1 MTPMHLTV
9 TYYRYYEYD
18 THHSRSLALARDDV
32 FTPGNK
38 APGSRIYISLKTKST
53 LCHHKRAL
61 IHNHGAIFPSTTRYP
76 ST

>member
-18 THHSRSLALARDDV
+18 TYHSRPLALARDDV

-38 APGSRIYISLKTKST
+38 APGSRTFFLHENKINPLLPQEGTDT
-53 LCHHKRAL
+53 
-61 IHNHGAIFPSTTRYP
+61 
-76 ST
+76 

>member
-18 THHSRSLALARDDV
+18 TYHSRPLALARNDV

-38 APGSRIYISLKTKST
+38 APGSRIFISMKTKST
-53 LCHHKRAL
+53 LSYHKRAL
-61 IHNHGAIFPSTTRYP
+61 ILNHGANFPSTTRYP
-76 ST
+76 SI